1 MEEIP
6 SNKKNSKKSRIND
19 EESRKNNSNTNN
31 ENVYEFKTIYEGKY
45 TGEEE

>member
-19 EESRKNNSNTNN
+19 EESRKNNSKIIYKNG
-31 ENVYEFKTIYEGKY
+31 EFKQEN
-45 TGEEE
+45 